1 MKKLCVF
8 PNDPIISYYK
18 KGEIKKRYF
27 NPANF
32 FDEVH
37 IISLIEKDIDES
49 KVQILTGDAKLKIHS
64 IGKINLKN
72 RSKRIHDI
80 LELVRSIKP
89 DVIRA
94 YNPLVEGWLA
104 ASTANELKIPFF
116 LSLHTQY
123 DQKRKIAKKT
133 NLKKFLI
140 LKYTE
145 KFIEPYVLKTANHI
159 TIVYRI
165 IEPYVLKHGGKK
177 PELLYNKID
186 YERFINS
193 TPIGTLPKPLIISI
207 GSLIKEKNH
216 ECLIKAMRYINT
228 HFLII
233 GNGEL
238 YNHLQ
243 NLIQKNNLEE
253 KITIIKAVPNN
264 EIQNYYKSAQ
274 VFALAYDTELE
285 GLPIPVME
293 AMATGMPVVI
303 PYPKKGYSDGLEN
316 IAIFSKRD
324 PVSFA
329 QNITKLLNDK
339 KLHSELSL
347 KAQIKAKDFNS
358 LKIEEREAQ
367 IYAELVNKS

>member
-1 MKKLCVF
+1 MRKLCVF

-216 ECLIKAMRYINT
+216 ECLIKAMRYIDT

-339 KLHSELSL
+339 KLYSELSL

>member
-1 MKKLCVF
+1 MRKLCVF

-18 KGEIKKRYF
+18 KGEIKKRYY

-49 KVQILTGDAKLKIHS
+49 KVRDLVGNAKLKIHS
-64 IGKINLKN
+64 VGKINLKN
-72 RSKRIHDI
+72 HSKHIHRIFD
-80 LELVRSIKP
+80 LVRAIKP
-89 DVIRA
+89 DIIRA

-123 DQKRKIAKKT
+123 DQKRKVAKKT

-193 TPIGTLPKPLIISI
+193 TPIGTLPKPLIISV

-216 ECLIKAMRYINT
+216 QCLIKAMKYLDA
-228 HFLII
+228 HCLII
-233 GNGEL
+233 GNGKLYDEL
-238 YNHLQ
+238 Q
-243 NLIQKNNLEE
+243 KLIKNCGVEN
-253 KITIIKAVPNN
+253 KVTIKKSVPHT

-274 VFALAYDTELE
+274 IFALAFDPELE
-285 GLPIPVME
+285 GLPMPVME
-293 AMATGMPVVI
+293 AMATGLPVII
-303 PYPKKGYSDGLEN
+303 PYPIGNYSDGLEGS
-316 IAIFSKRD
+316 AIFSERNHI
-324 PVSFA
+324 SFVKNI
-329 QNITKLLNDK
+329 QNVLQDK
-339 KLHSELSL
+339 ALQRELSL
-347 KAQIKAKDFNS
+347 KSQQKALDFDS
-358 LKIEEREAQ
+358 KKIEQREME
-367 IYAELVNKS
+367 IYSELI

>member
-1 MKKLCVF
+1 MSRLCVF

-18 KGEIKKRYF
+18 KGEIKKRYY

-49 KVQILTGDAKLKIHS
+49 KVRDLVGNAKLKIHS
-64 IGKINLKN
+64 VGKINLKN
-72 RSKRIHDI
+72 HSKRIHDI

-123 DQKRKIAKKT
+123 DQKRKVAKKT

-193 TPIGTLPKPLIISI
+193 TPIGTLPKPLIISV

-216 ECLIKAMRYINT
+216 QCLIKAMKYLDAQDRKSTRLNSSHGYIS
-228 HFLII
+228 
-233 GNGEL
+233 
-238 YNHLQ
+238 Y
-243 NLIQKNNLEE
+243 
-253 KITIIKAVPNN
+253 
-264 EIQNYYKSAQ
+264 
-274 VFALAYDTELE
+274 
-285 GLPIPVME
+285 
-293 AMATGMPVVI
+293 
-303 PYPKKGYSDGLEN
+303 
-316 IAIFSKRD
+316 
-324 PVSFA
+324 
-329 QNITKLLNDK
+329 
-339 KLHSELSL
+339 
-347 KAQIKAKDFNS
+347 
-358 LKIEEREAQ
+358 
-367 IYAELVNKS
+367 